1 MSKKITKRTKRR
13 LLLITTVTIFVVI
26 AFIVNAF
33 ALFSQVVKSNK
44 DTILLREQMND
55 LADKEEYLKVEVEK
69 LNDPEYIAKYARE
82 KYLYSKAGEFTI
94 KMP

>member
-13 LLLITTVTIFVVI
+13 LFLISTITFVVVI
-26 AFIVNAF
+26 VFIVNVIT
-33 ALFSQVVKSNK
+33 LFSQVIKSNK
-44 DTILLREQMND
+44 DTILLKGKMND
-55 LADKEEYLKVEVEK
+55 LADKEDYLKVEVEK

>member
-13 LLLITTVTIFVVI
+13 LFLITTATIIVVI

-33 ALFSQVVKSNK
+33 ALFSQVIKSNK